1 MQLINDLSVKLKR
14 YESEINTTIAR
25 VMRSGWLVLGPEV
38 EGFETAFANY
48 HSSKHC
54 VGVANG
60 TDALELALRSIG
72 VNSGSLV
79 ATVAN
84 AGAYTTTAA
93 SCIGAS
99 LLYMEVAKDSQCVTL
114 EAVNSALDAGADAI
128 VVTHLFGR
136 VVPEIKQIAELCEQ
150 RGIPLVEDCAQAHGA
165 SLDDQLAGT
174 FGSIASF
181 SFYPTKNL
189 GALGDGG
196 AIVTNQQQ
204 YADKVRQLRQ
214 YGWKGK
220 YEIGVNGGR
229 NSRLDTIQAAVLSD
243 FLTHLDA
250 WNDERID
257 IALKYEQ
264 QIVHPMV
271 SKPLIDSV
279 DSTKKNRPFV
289 AHLYVIQTPQR
300 DSLQEHLKQKQ
311 IMSEVHYPIPDHLQ
325 TVVSDG
331 ESDIQLP
338 VTEALAETILTLPC
352 YPGMSLQQ
360 VNHVIES
367 VNSWIA

>member
-14 YESEINTTIAR
+14 YEVEINETVAR

-38 EGFETAFANY
+38 DRFEAAFANY
-48 HSSKHC
+48 HACDHC

-60 TDALELALRSIG
+60 TDALELALRALG
-72 VNSGSLV
+72 VNSNSLV

-99 LLYMEVAKDSQCVTL
+99 LLYMEVEESSQCVTF
-114 EAVNSALDAGADAI
+114 ESVKAALDAGADVI

-136 VVPEIKQIAELCEQ
+136 VVPDIKQIAALCEE
-150 RGIPLVEDCAQAHGA
+150 RNIPLVEDCAQAHGA
-165 SLDDQLAGT
+165 SLGGRLAGA

-196 AIVTNQQQ
+196 AVVTNVQE

-220 YEIGVNGGR
+220 YEIGIDGGR
-229 NSRLDTIQAAVLSD
+229 NSRLDTVQAAVLSD
-243 FLTHLDA
+243 FLLHLDT
-250 WNDERID
+250 WNDERIE
-257 IALKYEQ
+257 IAVEYNKG
-264 QIVHPMV
+264 IVHPMV
-271 SKPLIDSV
+271 IKPRLESLG
-279 DSTKKNRPFV
+279 SEKGGRPYV
-289 AHLYVIQTPQR
+289 AHLYVIQSSQR
-300 DSLQEHLKQKQ
+300 DSLKKHLEQRE
-311 IMSEVHYPIPDHLQ
+311 IMSEVHYPIPDHHQ
-325 TVVSDG
+325 AVVSGSAPDL
-331 ESDIQLP
+331 QLP
-338 VTEALAETILTLPC
+338 VTDRLAETILTLPC
-352 YPGMSLQQ
+352 YPGMSQDQ

-367 VNSWIA
+367 VNSWAV